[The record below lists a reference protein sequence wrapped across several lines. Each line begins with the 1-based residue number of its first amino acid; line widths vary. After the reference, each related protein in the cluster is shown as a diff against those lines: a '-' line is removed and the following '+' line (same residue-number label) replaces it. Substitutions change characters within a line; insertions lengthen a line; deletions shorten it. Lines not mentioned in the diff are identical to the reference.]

1 MALDQISN
9 LDDYRDKKGE
19 ERRLFPRRDVSLRVD
34 YTDKSS
40 RAWLGLARNISI
52 GGMFL
57 EYTPELAIGDTI
69 TTAFVLPSGR
79 PYRLRAQVVHC
90 NSAGA
95 GLIFLHDEVSEL
107 TTQLDYLEEFCA
119 A

>member
-1 MALDQISN
+1 MAVDQISN
-9 LDDYRDKKGE
+9 LADYRGKKGE

-34 YTDKSS
+34 YTDNNG

-52 GGMFL
+52 GGIFL
-57 EYTPELAIGDTI
+57 EYTPELSLGDTI

-79 PYRLRAQVVHC
+79 PYRLRARVVHC
-90 NSAGA
+90 NADGA
-95 GLIFLHDEVSEL
+95 GLIFLHDEASDL
-107 TTQLDYLEEFCA
+107 TTQLDYLEQFCA